1 MFCCRLRVRGPPDQ
15 SGLLG
20 VSVQRGCCGG
30 LLSSLARHGGLRA
43 DGAAPQPKRNKVNTH
58 PTPSVKLSVSR
69 LKEGKE
75 YPGRNLS
82 RHPDTSCKRPEG
94 RRTQQAECDWGLE
107 IVLCAPSLNDH
118 RTLVALCHI
127 APPAL
132 LCPWVTCCLTIVSA
146 HRWEFLTPVQKTG
159 SPLPREAIA
168 RRCAR
173 DYGLLR
179 FLCVSASHS
188 AAAAAAAA
196 QTSSSGGGSGATAA
210 GRAKLF
216 SFYAAVVVEA
226 LTSLGSTNEAL
237 LRALVP
243 SVVQGLSATRSPEYQ
258 VRSFWA
264 ISVAAASI
272 SCCRV
277 LFGRL
282 RFFLCGCSTVLVN
295 NVLCGKRRLWT

>member
-1 MFCCRLRVRGPPDQ
+1 MY
-15 SGLLG
+15 
-20 VSVQRGCCGG
+20 
-30 LLSSLARHGGLRA
+30 H
-43 DGAAPQPKRNKVNTH
+43 
-58 PTPSVKLSVSR
+58 
-69 LKEGKE
+69 
-75 YPGRNLS
+75 
-82 RHPDTSCKRPEG
+82 
-94 RRTQQAECDWGLE
+94 
-107 IVLCAPSLNDH
+107 
-118 RTLVALCHI
+118 LCHI
-127 APPAL
+127 APAL
-132 LCPWVTCCLTIVSA
+132 PCPWVTCCLDIVSA

-179 FLCVSASHS
+179 FLCVSASRS
-188 AAAAAAAA
+188 ADAAAAAG
-196 QTSSSGGGSGATAA
+196 QTSLSSGGGSGATAA

-264 ISVAAASI
+264 MSRAAASI
-272 SCCRV
+272 LCCSV
-277 LFGRL
+277 LFI
-282 RFFLCGCSTVLVN
+282 V
-295 NVLCGKRRLWT
+295 